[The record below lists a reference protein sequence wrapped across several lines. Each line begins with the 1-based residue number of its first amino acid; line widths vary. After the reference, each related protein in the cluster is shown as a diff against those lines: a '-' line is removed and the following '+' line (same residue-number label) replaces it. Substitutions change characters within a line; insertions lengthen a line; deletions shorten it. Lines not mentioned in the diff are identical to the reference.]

1 MLCQLTVT
9 KLLLIGLCQDGEI
22 RIVNEASGNVDE
34 EQQKSEGS
42 ADFVLD
48 PNLSTNETSV
58 EGRVEI
64 CYQNVWGAI
73 FDESFTNKDAAVIC
87 HELGYSRY
95 GRDIPISFSTTSYIY
110 SVYHNI

>member
-1 MLCQLTVT
+1 MTVT
-9 KLLLIGLCQDGEI
+9 KLLLIGPCEDGEI

-34 EQQKSEGS
+34 EQQKFEGS

-73 FDESFTNKDAAVIC
+73 FDERLTNKDAAVIC

-95 GRDIPISFSTTSYIY
+95 GRSILISLSPKSYG
-110 SVYHNI
+110 